1 MSEWLVPVSRRLRFA
16 DRSGRAIDSSFA
28 ALRDAT
34 LAGRLDRVTLEVRG
48 ALVDVVAGD
57 RVWFTTAEL
66 DIGVILVGRAHAPAT
81 EPRPASRSKGS
92 GSGSGSRS
100 KEARSI
106 VVTLD
111 RIKSRTFA
119 ADPLPSATI
128 RRWVPELRDGA
139 VHLDLRPRAL
149 ATLDSW
155 QHERAERDSE
165 LLAPLGAT
173 PWRSV
178 VSKGGKAPSP
188 AAHDVIG
195 PIARMV
201 RSQDFAIGV
210 AKPLG
215 REPRLLARR
224 VRDVVLVDVCRAPG
238 GRGRDEALAVIG
250 PLLEARWRIEREPR
264 DARLGVSLWV
274 AFAARPHGDV
284 VAFLEDAGVLVSW
297 PQRGGLVELT
307 DRSKQR
313 WYQYLGL
320 R

>member
-16 DRSGRAIDSSFA
+16 DRTGRAVDSSFV

-48 ALVDVVAGD
+48 PLVDVVAGD
-57 RVWFTTAEL
+57 RVWFTTSEL
-66 DIGVILVGRAHAPAT
+66 DIGVILVGRAQAPTMSTPKA
-81 EPRPASRSKGS
+81 
-92 GSGSGSRS
+92 GSRS
-100 KEARSI
+100 KETLSI

-111 RIKSRTFA
+111 RIKSRVFA

-165 LLAPLGAT
+165 LLASLGAA

-178 VSKGGKAPSP
+178 VSRGGKAPSP

-224 VRDVVLVDVCRAPG
+224 VRDVVIVDVCRAPG
-238 GRGRDEALAVIG
+238 GRGREEALAVIG
-250 PLLEARWRIEREPR
+250 PLLEARWRVEREPR
-264 DARLGVSLWV
+264 DARLSVSLWV
-274 AFAARPHGDV
+274 AFSARPHSDV